1 MLETRFSDSDY
12 RASFHAA
19 LTALLRA
26 DNRVEAGGWGIWKI
40 GRAGRKNSIRRPDR
54 EEQHLKLPVFTA
66 LILRLPEQ
74 RASACP

>member
-1 MLETRFSDSDY
+1 MLETRFSDSDH

-40 GRAGRKNSIRRPDR
+40 GRAGRR
-54 EEQHLKLPVFTA
+54 EEQHRET
-66 LILRLPEQ
+66 
-74 RASACP
+74 